1 MRCPK
6 LAELPSTTHNQ
17 TGWPWTE
24 ESPQVS
30 EKMSNGSEWPK
41 ISIIT
46 PNYNYGHFL
55 EETIRSILLQ
65 GYPNLE
71 YIVIDGNSTDC
82 SVYVIKKYEKWIT
95 YWISEPDKGQ
105 ANAINK
111 GLSYCTGEIFN
122 FINSDEILNQGALK
136 TIGETM
142 SNADAISGG
151 AISFKTETR
160 EENNLSYIQ
169 PRKPLN
175 FRTIIV
181 NSHTIQPSIWLKL
194 SKVKKVGLY
203 TEHLHYCF
211 DWEYFLRY
219 FADET
224 KVKYTTLPLCIIR
237 LHPLRKTNK
246 NNIELCRNEVLNAL
260 HGLLNDND
268 LSAEHKNIIRLDIE
282 EKKWAHLVNKTL
294 KDDSDSKLQR
304 IIKVLSLSLE
314 KPKIRIK
321 WILKYLYFNKLR
333 KLIKINS

>member
-1 MRCPK
+1 
-6 LAELPSTTHNQ
+6 
-17 TGWPWTE
+17 
-24 ESPQVS
+24 
-30 EKMSNGSEWPK
+30 MSDGSEWPK

-71 YIVIDGNSTDC
+71 YIIIDGKSTD
-82 SVYVIKKYEKWIT
+82 SSIDVIKKYEKWIS

-136 TIGETM
+136 AIGETM
-142 SNADAISGG
+142 ADAEAISGG
-151 AISFKTETR
+151 ALSFKTETR
-160 EENNLSYIQ
+160 EQNNLNYIK
-169 PRKPLN
+169 PRKPLD
-175 FRTIIV
+175 FRNIIA

-194 SKVKKVGLY
+194 SKVKQVGFY

-219 FADET
+219 FASET

-237 LHPLRKTNK
+237 LHPLRKTNE
-246 NNIELCRNEVLNAL
+246 NNAEFCRNDVFNAL
-260 HGLLNDND
+260 YGLLNNNI
-268 LSAEHKNIIRLDIE
+268 LSVEYNKIIKASIE
-282 EKKWAHLVNKTL
+282 EKQWAILVNKIL
-294 KDDSDSKLQR
+294 KKDSGSKLKK
-304 IIKVLSLSLE
+304 IIKILNLSLE
-314 KPKIRIK
+314 KPKVRIQ
-321 WILKYLYFNKLR
+321 WILKYLYSKKLR
-333 KLIKINS
+333 ELIKVKS